1 MACTSLSIP
10 TSPAN
15 STKRT
20 NPIFKDHVPIRRSCS
35 DHNHL
40 CSYTN
45 RIRAASSTQPNN
57 SRSIGI
63 FPFKISSSI
72 VPNCLGSFLFGPYKP
87 MDVVEKNMNMN
98 MVEKSGERTGNE
110 GEEIKRANW
119 MEWLVELRSK
129 WRNIWQQKQV
139 EDEEEDNN
147 NGEEGC
153 CAEGCSL
160 EEKNGEMGYK
170 SYDPESFSRFLVRVP
185 WSETK
190 LFSKL
195 AFLCNMVYVIP
206 EIKGEVLQRYYDL
219 QFVTS
224 SFKKK
229 AAYMEASTMTV
240 VVAANESEKHETTKD
255 FRAGQHSSPC
265 EWFVCDDSSTFTRCF
280 VVQGLDSHASWQAY
294 LLFGPTKFEGTN
306 VLVHRGIYEAA
317 EAMYEQFM
325 PEILDHLERKGEQAK
340 FQFTGHCI
348 GGSIALLVHLM
359 LLTRNL
365 VKPST
370 LRPVVTFGSPFV
382 FCKGHKILEQLSLDE
397 SDHIHCVMMH
407 RDIVPRAFS
416 SNYNNQVITLLRRL
430 NGSFQTHPCLIKS
443 KRLYSP
449 MGNLFILQPDE
460 KSSPPHPLLPPGSA
474 LYVLN
479 KTQCGSSSGVLMA
492 FLNSPHP
499 LETFSDPAAYGSEGT
514 ILRDHDSCNYL
525 KAMNMVLRQH
535 TRMVARKVRKQ
546 RNLLWPIL
554 TSPSPH
560 SWNDEDKSDL
570 QRTKLVTRE

>member
-1 MACTSLSIP
+1 
-10 TSPAN
+10 
-15 STKRT
+15 
-20 NPIFKDHVPIRRSCS
+20 
-35 DHNHL
+35 
-40 CSYTN
+40 
-45 RIRAASSTQPNN
+45 
-57 SRSIGI
+57 
-63 FPFKISSSI
+63 
-72 VPNCLGSFLFGPYKP
+72 
-87 MDVVEKNMNMN
+87 MDMVEKNMNMN
-98 MVEKSGERTGNE
+98 MVEKPGESTGNE

-119 MEWLVELRSK
+119 MERLVELRSK

-206 EIKGEVLQRYYDL
+206 EIKGEVLKRYYDL

-224 SFKKK
+224 SFEKKAK
-229 AAYMEASTMTV
+229 AAAYMEASTMTV
-240 VVAANESEKHETTKD
+240 VVAASESEKHETTKD

-265 EWFVCDDSSTFTRCF
+265 EWGQMYLFTEESMKQQRQC
-280 VVQGLDSHASWQAY
+280 
-294 LLFGPTKFEGTN
+294 
-306 VLVHRGIYEAA
+306 
-317 EAMYEQFM
+317 
-325 PEILDHLERKGEQAK
+325 
-340 FQFTGHCI
+340 HCI

-382 FCKGHKILEQLSLDE
+382 FCKGPKILKQLSLDE
-397 SDHIHCVMMH
+397 SDHIHCVIMH

-430 NGSFQTHPCLIKS
+430 KGSFQTHPCLIKS

-479 KTQCGSSSGVLMA
+479 KTQCGSSSGVLRA

-535 TRMVARKVRKQ
+535 TRMVVRKVRKQ

-570 QRTKLVTRE
+570 

>member
-1 MACTSLSIP
+1 MAKGIKNGIP
-10 TSPAN
+10 LGAVVITPKVAEVLTRCN
-15 STKRT
+15 YFNTFGG
-20 NPIFKDHVPIRRSCS
+20 NPIFLWMQWTTQCLRFE
-35 DHNHL
+35 
-40 CSYTN
+40 
-45 RIRAASSTQPNN
+45 ASSLFVHKRCGQEN
-57 SRSIGI
+57 SI
-63 FPFKISSSI
+63 FKSNFNYANTSLDNYVDIEIKD
-72 VPNCLGSFLFGPYKP
+72 NCLTLSVGQGAT
-87 MDVVEKNMNMN
+87 
-98 MVEKSGERTGNE
+98 MVHQRRISVANKEQVADYAYGHGGKEDEHEYGGEVWESTGNE

-119 MEWLVELRSK
+119 GRGLWNSE
-129 WRNIWQQKQV
+129 QKQF

-153 CAEGCSL
+153 CVEGCSL

-206 EIKGEVLQRYYDL
+206 EIKKAEA
-219 QFVTS
+219 
-224 SFKKK
+224 
-229 AAYMEASTMTV
+229 AAYMAAPTMTV
-240 VVAANESEKHETTKD
+240 VVAASESEKHETTKD

-294 LLFGPTKFEGTN
+294 LLFEPTKFEGTN
-306 VLVHRGIYEAA
+306 VLVHRGIYEAS
-317 EAMYEQFM
+317 EAILYEQS
-325 PEILDHLERKGEQAK
+325 EILDHLERKGEQEK

-365 VKPST
+365 LKPST
-370 LRPVVTFGSPFV
+370 LRPAVTFGSPFV

-397 SDHIHCVMMH
+397 GDHIHCVMMH

-416 SNYNNQVITLLRRL
+416 SNYNNQ
-430 NGSFQTHPCLIKS
+430 

-479 KTQCGSSSGVLMA
+479 KTQCGSSSGLDLM
-492 FLNSPHP
+492 F
-499 LETFSDPAAYGSEGT
+499 
-514 ILRDHDSCNYL
+514 
-525 KAMNMVLRQH
+525 Q
-535 TRMVARKVRKQ
+535 
-546 RNLLWPIL
+546 
-554 TSPSPH
+554 
-560 SWNDEDKSDL
+560 
-570 QRTKLVTRE
+570 KLVDPKWYHLLLACKD

>member
-20 NPIFKDHVPIRRSCS
+20 NPIFKDHVRIHRSCS

-40 CSYTN
+40 CSSTN
-45 RIRAASSTQPNN
+45 RIRASSSTQPNN

-63 FPFKISSSI
+63 IFPFKISSSI
-72 VPNCLGSFLFGPYKP
+72 LPNCLGSFLFGPYKP
-87 MDVVEKNMNMN
+87 MDMVEKNMNMN
-98 MVEKSGERTGNE
+98 MVEKSGESTGNE

-119 MEWLVELRSK
+119 MEKLVELRSK

-153 CAEGCSL
+153 SL
-160 EEKNGEMGYK
+160 EEKNGGMGYK
-170 SYDPESFSRFLVRVP
+170 SNDPESFSRFLVRVP

-206 EIKGEVLQRYYDL
+206 EIKGEVLKRYYDL

-229 AAYMEASTMTV
+229 AEAAAYTEASTMTI
-240 VVAANESEKHETTKD
+240 VVAASESEKHETTKD
-255 FRAGQHSSPC
+255 FLAGQHSSPC

-280 VVQGLDSHASWQAY
+280 VVQ
-294 LLFGPTKFEGTN
+294 GTN

-416 SNYNNQVITLLRRL
+416 SNYNNQVITLLGRL

-479 KTQCGSSSGVLMA
+479 KTKCGSSSGVLRA

-535 TRMVARKVRKQ
+535 TRMFVRKVRKQ

-560 SWNDEDKSDL
+560 SWNNEDKSDL
-570 QRTKLVTRE
+570 

>member
-20 NPIFKDHVPIRRSCS
+20 NPIFKDHVRIRRSCS

-40 CSYTN
+40 CSCTN
-45 RIRAASSTQPNN
+45 RIRTASSTQPNN

-72 VPNCLGSFLFGPYKP
+72 LPNCLGSFLFGPYKP
-87 MDVVEKNMNMN
+87 MDMVEKKMNMN
-98 MVEKSGERTGNE
+98 MVEKSGESTGNE

-119 MEWLVELRSK
+119 GERLVELRST
-129 WRNIWQQKQV
+129 WRNIWQQKQF

-153 CAEGCSL
+153 CVEGCSL

-206 EIKGEVLQRYYDL
+206 EIKGEVLKRYYDL
-219 QFVTS
+219 QYVTS
-224 SFKKK
+224 SFEKKAEA
-229 AAYMEASTMTV
+229 AAYMAAPTMTV
-240 VVAANESEKHETTKD
+240 VVAASESEKHETTKD

-294 LLFGPTKFEGTN
+294 LLFEPTKFEGTN
-306 VLVHRGIYEAA
+306 VLVHRGIYEAS
-317 EAMYEQFM
+317 EAILYEQS
-325 PEILDHLERKGEQAK
+325 EILDHLERKGEQEK

-365 VKPST
+365 LKPST
-370 LRPVVTFGSPFV
+370 LRPAVTFGSPFV

-397 SDHIHCVMMH
+397 GDHIHCVMMH

-416 SNYNNQVITLLRRL
+416 SNYNNQ
-430 NGSFQTHPCLIKS
+430 

-479 KTQCGSSSGVLMA
+479 KTQCGSSSGVLRA

-525 KAMNMVLRQH
+525 KAMIKMMLIKF
-535 TRMVARKVRKQ
+535 T
-546 RNLLWPIL
+546 II
-554 TSPSPH
+554 
-560 SWNDEDKSDL
+560 
-570 QRTKLVTRE
+570 

>member
-1 MACTSLSIP
+1 
-10 TSPAN
+10 
-15 STKRT
+15 
-20 NPIFKDHVPIRRSCS
+20 
-35 DHNHL
+35 
-40 CSYTN
+40 
-45 RIRAASSTQPNN
+45 
-57 SRSIGI
+57 
-63 FPFKISSSI
+63 
-72 VPNCLGSFLFGPYKP
+72 
-87 MDVVEKNMNMN
+87 MDMVEKNMNMN
-98 MVEKSGERTGNE
+98 MVEKPGESTGNE

-119 MEWLVELRSK
+119 MERLVELRSK

-206 EIKGEVLQRYYDL
+206 EIKGEVLKRYYDL

-224 SFKKK
+224 SFEKKAK
-229 AAYMEASTMTV
+229 AAAYMEASTMTV
-240 VVAANESEKHETTKD
+240 VVAASESEKHETTKD

-280 VVQGLDSHASWQAY
+280 VIQAY
-294 LLFGPTKFEGTN
+294 LLFEPTKFEGTN

-382 FCKGHKILEQLSLDE
+382 FCKGPKILKQLSLDE
-397 SDHIHCVMMH
+397 SDHIHCVIMH

-430 NGSFQTHPCLIKS
+430 KGSFQTHPCLIKS

-479 KTQCGSSSGVLMA
+479 KTQCGSSSGVLRA

-535 TRMVARKVRKQ
+535 TRMVVRKVRKQ

-570 QRTKLVTRE
+570 